1 MWAERMRGPVGARL
15 IWKRTRCNLP
25 ASSNYYARGREN
37 YDCSNTNLGW
47 ISRAL
52 RVDAPNRL
60 RLSLGSIRF
69 VATLGGLRPY
79 FVIAPR

>member
-1 MWAERMRGPVGARL
+1 VGGENQRPIGARL

-25 ASSNYYARGREN
+25 APSNYCARGREN

-47 ISRAL
+47 ISRTL
-52 RVDAPNRL
+52 RVDAPNCL

-69 VATLGGLRPY
+69 VAKLGGSRPH
-79 FVIAPR
+79 FVIALR